1 VEGERRRRLVRDE
14 ATGLV
19 GELMYVGDF
28 EDPAGGHL
36 RRRQG
41 EYPRRRQRLA
51 FLRPEGGGREWTTDP
66 DHVTALDTGRK
77 GAS

>member
-1 VEGERRRRLVRDE
+1 
-14 ATGLV
+14 V

-28 EDPAGGHL
+28 ADPAWGHL

-51 FLRPEGGGREWTTDP
+51 FLRPEGVIHGGREWTTDP
-66 DHVTALDTGRK
+66 DHVTVLGTGPQ
-77 GAS
+77 GAP